1 MRFWGFDFEVF
12 KRFWCVTF
20 IDPKLGTKVVIYNN
34 PEQLRKFYNATQD
47 DLLVGF
53 SSSRY
58 DNYIYQSILAGF
70 DPWRMN
76 EWIVKRDKPG
86 WQFSSELWKYPI
98 RSFDCMTGFNG
109 LKTLEGFMGLDIRE
123 TQIPFDYDGRFT
135 PEMVKQT
142 LAYNEHDVMCTLA
155 VFIERKA
162 EFDTY
167 MGLRELFGISFD
179 DFSRTKVQLGA
190 KILGA
195 RKTVHKDEFNILKPE
210 NLRLERYR
218 GPLEYFYGGAWNYGT
233 KYECTIAG
241 VPHVYGTGGIHGAI
255 PKYAGEG
262 DLWHVDVTSYYPSLM
277 LRWPE
282 YCWSRTG
289 ADLEK
294 FREMVANRVRWKA
307 EGNPLANAVKPLING
322 MYGAMKDP
330 FNPLYDPRQA
340 NHICIFGQLY
350 LTDLIERIEDSG
362 CAQLVQS
369 NTDGLIVSAQNSDR
383 LQAVC
388 HEWEERVGVRLEFDE
403 LQKVVQRDVNNY
415 IAVFKNGKIERKG
428 AAVKENNILD
438 NDLPIINKS
447 VTNFLLT
454 GASIRDTIYSEQSLI
469 EFQKLVKLSS
479 KYKWVEHEG
488 PNGNAR
494 YEWKCYRVFATDNW
508 DYGHILKC
516 DGARNPAKFANTPD
530 HCVIENSDIRG
541 MTVDAAPFNLDR
553 EWYVNEA
560 MKRVKDFGLEPR

>member
-1 MRFWGFDFEVF
+1 MLNFIDFEVWP
-12 KRFWCVTF
+12 KFWCCTIINPVSNEFTQIVNDREKLLCHYNKHRNELYVTF
-20 IDPKLGTKVVIYNN
+20 NGRHY
-34 PEQLRKFYNATQD
+34 D
-47 DLLVGF
+47 DFIFKG
-53 SSSRY
+53 
-58 DNYIYQSILAGF
+58 ILAGY
-70 DPWRMN
+70 DPWRIN
-76 EWIVKRDKPG
+76 RWIVIEGKNG
-86 WQFSSELWKYPI
+86 WSFSSELNKI
-98 RSFDCMTGFNG
+98 HINTFDCMTGFNG

-135 PEMVKQT
+135 PEMIKQT
-142 LAYNEHDVMCTLA
+142 LVYNEHDVMCTLA

-195 RKTVHKDEFNILKPE
+195 RKTTHKDEFNILNPE

-218 GPLEYFYGGAWNYGT
+218 GPLKYFYGGAWNYGT

-294 FREMVANRVRWKA
+294 FRDMVTNRVRWKA

-362 CAQLVQS
+362 CARLIQL
-369 NTDGLIVSAQNSDR
+369 I
-383 LQAVC
+383 
-388 HEWEERVGVRLEFDE
+388 
-403 LQKVVQRDVNNY
+403 
-415 IAVFKNGKIERKG
+415 
-428 AAVKENNILD
+428 
-438 NDLPIINKS
+438 
-447 VTNFLLT
+447 
-454 GASIRDTIYSEQSLI
+454 
-469 EFQKLVKLSS
+469 
-479 KYKWVEHEG
+479 
-488 PNGNAR
+488 
-494 YEWKCYRVFATDNW
+494 
-508 DYGHILKC
+508 
-516 DGARNPAKFANTPD
+516 
-530 HCVIENSDIRG
+530 
-541 MTVDAAPFNLDR
+541 
-553 EWYVNEA
+553 
-560 MKRVKDFGLEPR
+560 